1 MTFNIIPAI
10 DILDQSVVRLTQGRY
25 DCVDH
30 FHKSPEDIAL
40 EFEQQGA
47 DRIHLVDINGA
58 KEGDLVNFNVFK
70 KIRDCVNC
78 DLQIGDGI
86 RSIET
91 AQKLFDHGINYLI
104 LGSLL
109 IKSPE
114 LAHAIILKF
123 PNKIIAGID
132 LKGEHI
138 ATEGWED
145 TDSSTCVS
153 QLLADL
159 NPLPIAGII
168 STDIEKDGMMQ
179 GPGISALTELARQ
192 THHPVIASG
201 GVSSLA
207 DIHQL
212 QALSH
217 LGIQGCIIGKAIL
230 SGQLSLSDVLASV

>member
-47 DRIHLVDINGA
+47 NRIHLVDLNGA
-58 KEGDLVNFNVFK
+58 KEGDLVNFNVLK

-78 DLQIGDGI
+78 DLQIGGGI

-109 IKSPE
+109 VKSPE

-179 GPGISALTELARQ
+179 GPGIHSLKQLSQYTQ
-192 THHPVIASG
+192 HPIIASG

-207 DIHQL
+207 DIVNLKSLH
-212 QALSH
+212 SH
-217 LGIQGCIIGKAIL
+217 GINGCIIGKALL
-230 SGQLSLSDVLASV
+230 SGQLLLSDALAL